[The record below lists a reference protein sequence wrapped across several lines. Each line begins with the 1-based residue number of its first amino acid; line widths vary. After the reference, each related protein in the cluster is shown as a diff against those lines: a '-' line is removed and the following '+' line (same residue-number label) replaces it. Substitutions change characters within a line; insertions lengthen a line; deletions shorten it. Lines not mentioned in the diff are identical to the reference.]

1 MLKNYVF
8 FILLSCHE
16 KTLNNYLTSLSGYQ
30 GFLLAGI
37 DPSRGSFADTPAVT
51 RGKQLMDLTTKYRN
65 MLEGLMSRVMVSGS
79 HSSGDDLIRCAYDR
93 CGLELRPKDLKLFI
107 FYLTVRGHDL
117 AFCCGIL
124 HADESASETTSTSDL
139 SVEVKKETNYA
150 KRQKVKNDQNE
161 RRRNSNKQDHAELIK
176 AFTSAPN
183 ESMNT
188 SVINMNNMA
197 TDESKKNIEYLESAI
212 KSEFAKTKALET
224 DSLIKL
230 ISNPDVFLLFS
241 IPEQNEFKKKLAT
254 LMIG

>member
-93 CGLELRPKDLKLFI
+93 CGLEIDLKI
-107 FYLTVRGHDL
+107 
-117 AFCCGIL
+117 
-124 HADESASETTSTSDL
+124 
-139 SVEVKKETNYA
+139 
-150 KRQKVKNDQNE
+150 
-161 RRRNSNKQDHAELIK
+161 
-176 AFTSAPN
+176 
-183 ESMNT
+183 
-188 SVINMNNMA
+188 
-197 TDESKKNIEYLESAI
+197 
-212 KSEFAKTKALET
+212 
-224 DSLIKL
+224 
-230 ISNPDVFLLFS
+230 
-241 IPEQNEFKKKLAT
+241 
-254 LMIG
+254 